1 MEIAQRKLLKSDI
14 LCYRRNL
21 KIVLLIF
28 LCKEKYKC
36 LSIIFLFVCVCLL
49 MRNTT
54 KSNKYVAIY
63 KNCINSECI
72 KHIFLLKIVSK
83 DVN

>member
-1 MEIAQRKLLKSDI
+1 MEIVQRKWLKSDI

-21 KIVLLIF
+21 KIVLWIF

-54 KSNKYVAIY
+54 KSNKSVAIY

-72 KHIFLLKIVSK
+72 KHIFH
-83 DVN
+83 